1 MKMYDYIKGTVE
13 YIAEDYIVIEN
24 HGVGYKVMTS
34 SFTMADLNGMDGEV
48 IVYTQLIVR
57 EDDMSIC
64 GFSSRHELTMFRLL
78 TSVSGIG
85 TKVALAVLSSIG
97 VYDLA
102 AVIASGD
109 VNKLVKAPGVGKKT
123 AQRVILELKDKI
135 DKKLKADAFPVG
147 EIRMPKPIAVTSST
161 REALE
166 ALIALGYSSDESES
180 VLAQIDSADK
190 NTEAIVKEALRLIM
204 AG

>member
-1 MKMYDYIKGTVE
+1 
-13 YIAEDYIVIEN
+13 
-24 HGVGYKVMTS
+24 
-34 SFTMADLNGMDGEV
+34 
-48 IVYTQLIVR
+48 
-57 EDDMSIC
+57 
-64 GFSSRHELTMFRLL
+64 MFRLL

-147 EIRMPKPIAVTSST
+147 EIRIPQPIAVTSST

-166 ALIALGYSSDESES
+166 ALIALGYSSDEAEV

>member
-1 MKMYDYIKGTVE
+1 MYEYIKGTVE
-13 YIAEDYIVIEN
+13 YISEGYIVIEN
-24 HGVGYKVMTS
+24 HGMGYKINTS
-34 SFTMADLNGMDGEV
+34 SFTIADLNGMDGEV
-48 IVYTQLIVR
+48 TVYTQMIVR
-57 EDDMSIC
+57 EDDISLC
-64 GFSSRHELTMFRLL
+64 GFSSRHELTLFRML

-109 VNKLVKAPGVGKKT
+109 VNTLVKAPGVGKKT

-135 DKKLKADAFPVG
+135 DKQLKPGVLSASDINAPTSL
-147 EIRMPKPIAVTSST
+147 AVSSSQ

-166 ALIALGYSSDESES
+166 ALMALGYSGDEAE
-180 VLAQIDSADK
+180 VVIARIDTSGK
-190 NTEAIVKEALRLIM
+190 NTESIIKEALSLIM

>member
-109 VNKLVKAPGVGKKT
+109 VNKLVKAPGVGKKK
-123 AQRVILELKDKI
+123 Q
-135 DKKLKADAFPVG
+135 P
-147 EIRMPKPIAVTSST
+147 
-161 REALE
+161 
-166 ALIALGYSSDESES
+166 
-180 VLAQIDSADK
+180 SASY
-190 NTEAIVKEALRLIM
+190 
-204 AG
+204 

>member
-1 MKMYDYIKGTVE
+1 MYDYIKGTVE
-13 YIAEDYIVIEN
+13 YITEDYIVIEN
-24 HGVGYKVMTS
+24 HGMGYKILTS
-34 SFTMADLNGMDGEV
+34 SFTVSDLSGMEDEV

-64 GFSSRHELTMFRLL
+64 GFSSRHELTMFKLL

-109 VNKLVKAPGVGKKT
+109 VNSLVKAPGVGKKN
-123 AQRVILELKDKI
+123 
-135 DKKLKADAFPVG
+135 
-147 EIRMPKPIAVTSST
+147 ST
-161 REALE
+161 TCHFR
-166 ALIALGYSSDESES
+166 
-180 VLAQIDSADK
+180 
-190 NTEAIVKEALRLIM
+190 TERQD
-204 AG
+204 

>member
-1 MKMYDYIKGTVE
+1 MYDYIKGTVE

-135 DKKLKADAFPVG
+135 DKKLKVDAFPVG
-147 EIRMPKPIAVTSST
+147 EIRMPQPVAVTSST

-166 ALIALGYSSDESES
+166 ALIALGYSSDEAEG
-180 VLAQIDSADK
+180 VLARIDSADK